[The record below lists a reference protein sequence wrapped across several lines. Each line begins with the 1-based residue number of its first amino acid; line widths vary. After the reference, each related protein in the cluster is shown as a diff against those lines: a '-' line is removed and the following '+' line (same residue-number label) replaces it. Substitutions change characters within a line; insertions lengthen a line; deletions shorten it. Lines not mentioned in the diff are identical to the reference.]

1 MTIEPSDNLDSPLWG
16 VKEIAPIL
24 RRSPRQ
30 TYELILKGLI
40 PAKKVGRLWV
50 STRRQLLA
58 LGQGSSQ

>member
-1 MTIEPSDNLDSPLWG
+1 MTVELSIDLDSPVWG

-58 LGQGSSQ
+58 LGGGPSQ